1 MSKATDYLAKL
12 DQEAR
17 AKQETF
23 MNNIAERLGRKRC
36 TEAPIH
42 PFRGAP
48 DFWKQVEMS
57 LEERIQLFSENW
69 TKVGG
74 EVCRVPNMKAAEE
87 YIREKIRSMEA
98 RYLLCW
104 DQEEVV
110 SMGLDSETGVE
121 LTVWNPIRKEELLT
135 KAAGTDIGIGVIDYG
150 VAHTG
155 SIVALSG
162 PSKGRSVSLLPT
174 AFIAIIKAETIKT
187 KLGEVMMEV
196 SEINRNGA
204 MPAGVH
210 FITGPSRS
218 ADIENDLTIG
228 VHGPGIMY
236 AIIVE

>member
-1 MSKATDYLAKL
+1 MSNPTDYLTKL

-17 AKQETF
+17 IKQETF
-23 MNNIAERLGRKRC
+23 MNNIANRLGKKRSI
-36 TEAPIH
+36 EAPVH
-42 PFRGAP
+42 PYRGAP
-48 DFWKQVEMS
+48 DFWKKVELS
-57 LEERIQLFSENW
+57 LEERISLFSENW
-69 TKVGG
+69 ERVSG
-74 EVCRVPNMKAAEE
+74 EVCRVPDMKAAEQ
-87 YIREKIRSMEA
+87 YIRNTIRTMEA

-104 DQEEVV
+104 DQEEL
-110 SMGLDSETGVE
+110 SNMGLEKEPGVE
-121 LTVWNPIRKEELLT
+121 LTFWNPDQKEELLT
-135 KAAGTDIGIGVIDYG
+135 KAAGTDIGIGIVDYG

-174 AFIAIIKAETIKT
+174 AFIAIIKAESIKT
-187 KLGEVMMEV
+187 KLGEVMKEV
-196 SEINRNGA
+196 SQVNEMGA

-236 AIIVE
+236 AIIVG